1 MSPSAFGSLGLGVLK
16 GNVYKEVLDV
26 VKDRN
31 LGPDVVTNQF
41 VLELRSYVAEQRKGK
56 GKEDLPPDKMT
67 IRQACVGLHEE
78 GGGQAGQLP
87 EEGGGKTDPEGWRS
101 CCCGA
106 QKLQCPEKA
115 ESLNFMFCLE
125 MF

>member
-67 IRQACVGLHEE
+67 IRQACHILAMLADKVKFPNEDSIDISMRLKITE
-78 GGGQAGQLP
+78 
-87 EEGGGKTDPEGWRS
+87 
-101 CCCGA
+101 
-106 QKLQCPEKA
+106 
-115 ESLNFMFCLE
+115 NY
-125 MF
+125 